1 MECID
6 EIEESIIS
14 VNEENEDVSYEVVYQ
29 QEDQLDTSSIQ
40 NTEKKTLSQK
50 REFRRKNRSKLI
62 SLYTKLLF
70 FMHFPIF

>member
-50 REFRRKNRSKLI
+50 KEFRRKNRSKLI